1 MITGIIE
8 QKHSSHFIERIG
20 RFNWHLSSLL
30 LFGRGVLSTGSGTFA
45 KICLFAFDEL

>member
-20 RFNWHLSSLL
+20 RFDWHLSSLL
-30 LFGRGVLSTGSGTFA
+30 PLWEGCVVNW
-45 KICLFAFDEL
+45 